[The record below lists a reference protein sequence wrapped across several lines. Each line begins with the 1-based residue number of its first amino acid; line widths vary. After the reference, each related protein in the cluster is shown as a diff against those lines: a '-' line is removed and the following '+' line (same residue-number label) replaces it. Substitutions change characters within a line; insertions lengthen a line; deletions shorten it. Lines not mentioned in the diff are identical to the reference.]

1 MALCSR
7 DRPDSRHLENRC
19 RATPGRG
26 FESLPLRPH
35 VGARHDP
42 RAWRLALRGRMWCDR
57 ADGTPDH
64 HGPRVTA
71 ALGWGALAASSLVIG
86 ALLGLVRPWPPRPLG
101 LVLAFGAGA
110 LISAVSFDL
119 AEEGAKVAN
128 GYGALGLGLAIGAFT
143 YFALSRVVARRS
155 RRGGDGDADEAAGS
169 ALALGAFLDGIPEQ
183 AVLGISIASG
193 AGVSVG
199 LLVAIFVSNL
209 PEAIGSATEMRVAG
223 TSVRAIRRLW
233 ILVAVICT
241 AATVA
246 GYGIADHVSGDLNAA
261 VDGFAAGA
269 LLVMLIDS
277 MIPEAVRKG
286 GDVSGL
292 ATVLGFAVAAALS
305 SVS

>member
-1 MALCSR
+1 
-7 DRPDSRHLENRC
+7 
-19 RATPGRG
+19 
-26 FESLPLRPH
+26 
-35 VGARHDP
+35 
-42 RAWRLALRGRMWCDR
+42 
-57 ADGTPDH
+57 
-64 HGPRVTA
+64 VTA

-119 AEEGAKVAN
+119 AQEGAAV
-128 GYGALGLGLAIGAFT
+128 GDPGFLGLGLAVGAVT
-143 YFALSRVVARRS
+143 YFALNRLVGRRS
-155 RRGGDGDADEAAGS
+155 RGGDHGAAEEKAGA

-183 AVLGISIASG
+183 TVLGIGIA
-193 AGVSVG
+193 AGEGVGVG

-209 PEAIGSATEMRVAG
+209 PEAIGSSTEMQAAG
-223 TSVRAIRRLW
+223 SRPASIRRLW
-233 ILVAVICT
+233 VLVAVICT
-241 AATVA
+241 VATVA
-246 GYGIADHVSGDLNAA
+246 GYGVADSVSGNLNAA

-292 ATVLGFAVAAALS
+292 VTVLGFAVAAALS
-305 SVS
+305 NVS